1 MGAPRK
7 LQPDARTCHGE
18 AREGRRG
25 DPAVRQARGPERPF
39 DRLTALS
46 GRFDRLAELSGRFD
60 RLTAPSGRSTGS
72 RTLSAVQGLECYVAA
87 LLAMTEKRLHF
98 R

>member
-1 MGAPRK
+1 M
-7 LQPDARTCHGE
+7 
-18 AREGRRG
+18 GRRAKG
-25 DPAVRQARGPERPF
+25 AVAIQPF
-39 DRLTALS
+39 DRLTAEWP
-46 GRFDRLAELSGRFD
+46 FDRLTALSGRFD

-72 RTLSAVQGLECYVAA
+72 RTLSAVQGLECFVAA